1 MGTKNQFPLCQHNA
15 SCDRCA
21 SSDTLVFVQ
30 EASTPAPPADT
41 TEGELTL
48 RPSDFSF
55 IKATSVRLQE
65 AELRQ
70 IYS

>member
-48 RPSDFSF
+48 
-55 IKATSVRLQE
+55 
-65 AELRQ
+65 
-70 IYS
+70 